1 MSRSY
6 SEYRFVTRWT
16 IPAPIDRVW
25 RELMTPDEWPT
36 WWRGVERVEL
46 LRPGTGL
53 GVGALR
59 RYTWKSRLPYRLSF
73 TMETTRIDELRTI
86 EGEATGELQG
96 RGRWSLDFSDGQTRV
111 EYVWEVE
118 TTKRWMRLL
127 SPLARPLFAWNHD
140 VVMEW
145 GRVGLLRRLGVE

>member
-6 SEYRFVTRWT
+6 SDYRFVTRWT

-145 GRVGLLRRLGVE
+145 GRVGLLRRLGLE